1 MKHFLDISFQALNK
15 FGEEICGDQI
25 KIARTDKKTWIV
37 LSDGLG
43 SGIKAS
49 ILATLTSQII
59 ITMLKEEASLNDV
72 METIIGTLPICKV
85 RNIAYATFT
94 IIEIDHTDYRF
105 RVINF
110 DNPDIFFF
118 KAGGV
123 VNKLE
128 THDVQILDKK
138 IVLREGQMMEGDFLA
153 AISDGVWYAGLG
165 QAFNFGWGW
174 QNIADF
180 MSEILTER
188 INSAQTVVERV
199 IDHTNILYGGRPGD
213 DATLLGLYLRQ
224 RHSAMI
230 FTGPPLNPEDDVRH
244 VTRLLEF
251 DGRKIVCGGTTGNIV
266 AKHLHQ
272 EIEIDLMTIQPD
284 TPPIGHLQGID
295 LMTEGILTIS
305 KAIEYIQES
314 RGDYTRLPTA
324 INGAT
329 MLALEI
335 LYADDIYFL
344 VGQQINPFYQ
354 NPLLP
359 ISISIRKNL
368 IEQLAHVL
376 RDLHKDITI
385 EYC

>member
-1 MKHFLDISFQALNK
+1 MKHFLDISSQALNK

-59 ITMLKEEASLNDV
+59 ITMLNAEASLDDV

-94 IIEIDHTDYRF
+94 IIEIDHADYRF

-118 KAGGV
+118 KSGGKINPLESREV
-123 VNKLE
+123 VMF
-128 THDVQILDKK
+128 DKK
-138 IVLREGQMMEGDFLA
+138 IILREGQLMEGDFLA

-165 QAFNFGWGW
+165 KAFNFGWGW

-180 MSEILTER
+180 MAEILTER
-188 INSAQTVVERV
+188 VNSAQTVVERV
-199 IDHTNILYGGRPGD
+199 IDHTNILYGGKPGD

-230 FTGPPLNPEDDVRH
+230 FTGPPLNPQDDAH
-244 VTRLLEF
+244 HAARLMAF

-266 AKHLHQ
+266 ARHLNQ
-272 EIEIDLMTIQPD
+272 EIEIDLATIQPD
-284 TPPIGHLQGID
+284 TPPIGHLDGID

-305 KAIEYIQES
+305 KAIDYIQEL
-314 RGDYTRLPTA
+314 RGDYTRLPTE

-359 ISISIRKNL
+359 MSISIRKNL

>member
-1 MKHFLDISFQALNK
+1 MSHFLDISFLSLNK

-25 KIARTDKKTWIV
+25 KIARTEKKTWIV

-43 SGIKAS
+43 SGIKAN

-59 ITMLKEEASLNDV
+59 ITMLKADASLNDV

-94 IIEIDHTDYRF
+94 IIEIDHADYRF

-110 DNPDIFFF
+110 DNPGIFFF
-118 KAGGV
+118 KAGGAV
-123 VNKLE
+123 HKLE
-128 THDVQILDKK
+128 SRETLILDKK
-138 IVLREGQMMEGDFLA
+138 IVLCEGQLTEGDLLA

-165 QAFNFGWGW
+165 KAFNFGWGW

-180 MSEILTER
+180 MAEILTER
-188 INSAQTVVERV
+188 VNSAQTVVEQV

-230 FTGPPLNPEDDVRH
+230 FTGPPLNPQDDTRH
-244 VTRLLEF
+244 AARLMAF

-266 AKHLHQ
+266 ARHLKQ
-272 EIEIDLMTIQPD
+272 EIEIGLTTIQPD
-284 TPPIGHLQGID
+284 TPPIGHLDGID

-305 KAIEYIQES
+305 KAIDYIQEL
-314 RGDYTRLPTA
+314 RGDYTRLPTE

-335 LYADDIYFL
+335 LYADDIHFL

-359 ISISIRKNL
+359 MSISIRKNL
-368 IEQLAHVL
+368 IEQLAHAL
-376 RDLHKDITI
+376 RELHKDITI